1 MHPYLSLLLSYGV
14 FVLGPG
20 GVVFRGRRT
29 VYVQTN
35 LYLFLSKSVWGGG
48 GGTQYRERDRSD
60 NRHTQTVKEPPWET
74 DGIAAHR
81 RLEL

>member
-35 LYLFLSKSVWGGG
+35 LYLFLSKSGGG
-48 GGTQYRERDRSD
+48 DDTE
-60 NRHTQTVKEPPWET
+60 KET
-74 DGIAAHR
+74 DQITDPHR
-81 RLEL
+81 R

>member
-35 LYLFLSKSVWGGG
+35 LYLFLSKSVCVWGGG
-48 GGTQYRERDRSD
+48 DDTE
-60 NRHTQTVKEPPWET
+60 KET
-74 DGIAAHR
+74 DQITDPHR
-81 RLEL
+81 R